1 MSIKI
6 LPPANAQERLSRQL
20 GLAALRQQ
28 GLDVRAFAQTF
39 RTIARGLDYQ
49 DPALKDI
56 FNLCLDD
63 PLPQWEMEKLRVL
76 DFWNFSNCL
85 HHCKDWQILTPPEP
99 VCSEHLS
106 LFGNPTEKRRLRR
119 QRAART
125 ASSVSVSTES
135 VPVFPKPVPVI
146 PESSKL
152 AVVTLEVT
160 DHSSSRPRRRRRR
173 VYVSQLFGLPSD
185 FPSLVIL
192 EGSSLG

>member
-6 LPPANAQERLSRQL
+6 LPPANAQERLARQL

-63 PLPQWEMEKLRVL
+63 PLPQWEIEQLRVL

-119 QRAART
+119 KRAAQTT
-125 ASSVSVSTES
+125 ASVSVSTES
-135 VPVFPKPVPVI
+135 VPVFPKPVPS
-146 PESSKL
+146 P
-152 AVVTLEVT
+152 
-160 DHSSSRPRRRRRR
+160 
-173 VYVSQLFGLPSD
+173 
-185 FPSLVIL
+185 VIL
-192 EGSSLG
+192 EGSNLGKQLPKPPTSLFCPSHRERVYLYCPSYCAH